1 MTQDLFDRAKFR
13 EIIGDLICP
22 CLTPDTCSKRESARD
37 FIQAE
42 CQRNR
47 IEAVKEALE
56 RLKVEELTK
65 MHIGPLFN
73 AGWNQCATNTNIEI
87 AMELS
92 KLQTKEGGK

>member
-1 MTQDLFDRAKFR
+1 MTQDLFDREKFM
-13 EIIGDLICP
+13 DLFYDSYNADGNACYP
-22 CLTPDTCSKRESARD
+22 EFEKLMG
-37 FIQAE
+37 FVQAE
-42 CQRNR
+42 CARNR

-92 KLQTKEGGK
+92 KLQTKKGG

>member
-1 MTQDLFDRAKFR
+1 MTQDLFDREEFWHLVDKIFMGEHTAQEYLDVEKF
-13 EIIGDLICP
+13 I
-22 CLTPDTCSKRESARD
+22 SS
-37 FIQAE
+37 E